1 MFVIQ
6 ELFRQFHIPG
16 INRVF
21 KNSFEGK
28 GTDGMRNLPLHKM
41 FILFFFS
48 EKFSFFFQLSP
59 CDTLSC
65 VRLFSIVSLESFVI
79 IEGLIRKEIRSDS
92 PRFFS
97 RLRNNGCD
105 RFVCVNV
112 FKTWKNVRNFHSYGN
127 IGKSELNLM
136 KFKKKNDLEIYKLFL
151 FSFFCGTFCCRF
163 SRFSTFSKFSTFNLF
178 KLFRLLRCF
187 RPF

>member
-21 KNSFEGK
+21 KNFFE

-41 FILFFFS
+41 FLFDFSFSFFG
-48 EKFSFFFQLSP
+48 KFFFFFQLSP
-59 CDTLSC
+59 CDTLLC

-112 FKTWKNVRNFHSYGN
+112 FKTWKNVRNFFILMKKYVKADW
-127 IGKSELNLM
+127 IWLNLR
-136 KFKKKNDLEIYKLFL
+136 KR
-151 FSFFCGTFCCRF
+151 T
-163 SRFSTFSKFSTFNLF
+163 T
-178 KLFRLLRCF
+178 
-187 RPF
+187 